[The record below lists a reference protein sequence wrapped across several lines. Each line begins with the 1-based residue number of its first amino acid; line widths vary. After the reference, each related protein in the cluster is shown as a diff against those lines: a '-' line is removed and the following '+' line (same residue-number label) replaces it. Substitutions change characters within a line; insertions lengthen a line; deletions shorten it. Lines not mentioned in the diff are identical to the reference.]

1 MEKVAIVGG
10 GLVGAM
16 QAVYMA
22 KKGYQVDVYERR
34 DDIRDAL
41 FVAGKSINLAL
52 SDRGWEALAKI
63 DLEEEIKKIAIP
75 MRGRKIHNSDLS
87 QNFQPYG
94 IHDQS
99 IWSVSRGGLN
109 QRLLIKAAS
118 YDNCNLYFN
127 HKCVNLDLES
137 NTLYFDH
144 KGENKSAAYDRI
156 FGTDGAFSAIR
167 SRLEKT
173 DRFNYSQY
181 YLKHGYKELL
191 IPATKDG
198 LHQIDPNALHIW
210 PRGGFMLIA
219 LANMDGSFTVTLF
232 MPFEGENSFESLDTN
247 EAVEAFFEK
256 EFPDAL
262 DMMPD
267 LLETYK
273 KNPTSSL
280 VIIKTYPWNYND
292 KVILMGDAAHAIVPF
307 YGQGMNCGFEDCSVL
322 DTIMNENN
330 NDWNK
335 VAPAYTEARKRN
347 GDAIA
352 DLAMRNYIEMRDLIA
367 KPEFLLRKK
376 IEAAFA
382 KKHPEKWLPLYSQ
395 VTFSHIPYADAV
407 ENAKIQDAIMDEV
420 MKMENINE
428 KWINQEI
435 EEFILSKLE

>member
-1 MEKVAIVGG
+1 MEKIAIVGG

-34 DDIRDAL
+34 DDIRNAL

-52 SDRGWEALAKI
+52 SDRGWEALRKI
-63 DLEEEIKKIAIP
+63 EMEAEIRKIAIP
-75 MRGRKIHNSDLS
+75 MRGRKIHNLDMS
-87 QNFQPYG
+87 QRFQPYG
-94 IHDQS
+94 IYDQS

-109 QRLLIKAAS
+109 QQLLIKASS
-118 YDNCNLYFN
+118 YENCNLYFN
-127 HKCVNLDLES
+127 HKCIDLDLES
-137 NTLYFDH
+137 NTLHFDH
-144 KGENKSAAYDRI
+144 KGEKKQISYDRI
-156 FGTDGAFSAIR
+156 FGTDGAFSAVR
-167 SRLEKT
+167 ARLEKT

-191 IPATKDG
+191 IPAAPEE

-232 MPFEGENSFESLDTN
+232 MPFEGDNSFESLNSD
-247 EAVEAFFEK
+247 EAIEDFFEK

-262 DMMPD
+262 DLMPD

-273 KNPTSSL
+273 KNPISSL
-280 VIIKTYPWNYND
+280 VIVKTYPWNHKD

-307 YGQGMNCGFEDCSVL
+307 YGQGMNCGFEDCSIL
-322 DTIMNENN
+322 DGIMDEYKD
-330 NDWNK
+330 DWTSIANT
-335 VAPAYTEARKRN
+335 YTKARKRN

-352 DLAMRNYIEMRDLIA
+352 DLALRNYIEMRDLTA
-367 KPEFLLRKK
+367 KPEFLIRKQ
-376 IEAAFA
+376 IEVAFT

-395 VTFSHIPYADAV
+395 VTFSDIPYADAV
-407 ENAKIQDAIMDEV
+407 DNAKVQDAIMDEV
-420 MKMENINE
+420 MQLKSIDKIWDSKEV
-428 KWINQEI
+428 
-435 EEFILSKLE
+435 EELILSKLA